1 MFFVIYEAQS
11 EQLLNPKLQ
20 FRWEGFQILPS
31 EKGAVVD
38 ISATDDR
45 QLSGLSPD
53 EVRAILPTID
63 GAITFSI
70 KSPHPDPRIHIG
82 CWLISNLR
90 KYLIDFALPSVLLRP
105 VILQRRVE
113 PMSDR
118 IRIPAPGGV
127 MPEQMEA
134 GVEVMGI
141 PSRRHIKGLLKGE
154 EIFLNSPMQD
164 DEGYLVFK
172 YTPVLEKNNQI
183 SQVPCFMVRGDKDVN
198 HRQVR
203 AREYLPGLKWEV
215 LSQID
220 VEAEIMVVG
229 ASGTDARDIA
239 ESAVGFLRSRG
250 YVDAP
255 AFDLQIA
262 VSVLGA
268 IREGPMRVGESPGI
282 EGLSALTF
290 RVRLLNLIQ
299 STTAEK
305 VDLRTDW
312 GIEARPNV

>member
-11 EQLLNPKLQ
+11 GQLLNPKLQ
-20 FRWEGFQILPS
+20 FRWEGFQIVPS

-38 ISATDDR
+38 ISAADDR
-45 QLSGLSPD
+45 QLLGLSPD
-53 EVRAILPTID
+53 EVRAILPTIN
-63 GAITFSI
+63 GAITFTI

-82 CWLISNLR
+82 CWLIGNLR
-90 KYLIDFALPSVLLRP
+90 KYLIDFALPSALLRP

-118 IRIPAPGGV
+118 VRIPAPGGV
-127 MPEQMEA
+127 IPEQIEA
-134 GVEVMGI
+134 GVEVMQI
-141 PSRRHIKGLLKGE
+141 PSGKHIKGLLRGS

-183 SQVPCFMVRGDKDVN
+183 SQVPCFMVRGGKNIN
-198 HRQVR
+198 HRR
-203 AREYLPGLKWEV
+203 INAKEYLPGLKWEV
-215 LSQID
+215 LSQVD
-220 VEAEIMVVG
+220 VEAEIMIVG
-229 ASGTDARDIA
+229 ASETDAQKIA
-239 ESAVGFLRSRG
+239 ESAVGFLGSRG
-250 YVDAP
+250 YIDAP

-262 VSVLGA
+262 VSVLGT
-268 IREGPMRVGESPGI
+268 IQEGPMRVGESPGI

-299 STTAEK
+299 STTAER

-312 GIEARPNV
+312 EIQARSNV